1 MRNERDYLL
10 QRALDGD
17 LTPEERQRLA
27 ALLEESPELGH
38 ELKRRGRLWT
48 LVKENKEDSFGPF
61 FATRV
66 MARVSAG
73 TADDAFA
80 QALAWVFRRVAVVA
94 MLLIVALTAYNM
106 SVQQSIGNHRTP
118 LETVLALPPVTL
130 EMSIANI
137 NFSDV
142 L

>member
-1 MRNERDYLL
+1 MKDERGFLL
-10 QRALDGD
+10 QRALDGE
-17 LTPEERQRLA
+17 LTAEQKERLA
-27 ALLEESPELGH
+27 ALLDESPELGQ
-38 ELKRRGRLWT
+38 ELRSRERLWT
-48 LVKENKEDSFGPF
+48 LVKANREDSFGPF

-66 MARVSAG
+66 MARVSSG

-94 MLLIVALTAYNM
+94 VLLIVALTVYNM
-106 SVQQSIGNHRTP
+106 SVQQSFGNHRTP

-137 NFSDV
+137 NFSDA